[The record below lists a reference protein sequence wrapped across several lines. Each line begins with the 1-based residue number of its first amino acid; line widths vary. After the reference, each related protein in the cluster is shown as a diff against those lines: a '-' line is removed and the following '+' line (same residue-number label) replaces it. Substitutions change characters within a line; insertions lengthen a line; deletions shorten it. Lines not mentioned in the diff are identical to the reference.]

1 MGLRV
6 VKVCVVKRKIKY
18 MKKNNMLI
26 TEIKKIIQEELGISD
41 EVTKISK
48 EFYSEMITALRN
60 SNDIEKTET
69 TVIKKTP
76 LTFHIGDIKLSCNI
90 IYRNFLSKD
99 YDVLYKMPYVTNGES
114 FRVSKNLYFLF
125 INVLAISGTINK
137 EKAMETI
144 QHEIEHVY
152 QQIKMGNGFGSESM
166 YVKLK
171 NDMESADENRVK
183 VSKLIYYTIKSEQEA
198 FANGLYAYFMDLN
211 EPYSEEK
218 LKESE
223 TWNNYVFI
231 KDEINE
237 LEHNNEMKS
246 VFNEYFCE
254 FGLTIKDVKREM
266 GNFLH
271 RIGKVIIKIQN
282 DKIKQGY
289 RF

>member
-1 MGLRV
+1 
-6 VKVCVVKRKIKY
+6 